1 MREITQAQ
9 YDTAKQAHRKVYVH
23 INLLNFK
30 KQIIESIEGRV
41 VSGTLTSDANSNMRN
56 TCDIQM
62 VVTDSSFNVESG
74 GKVWIDRFIQV
85 YVGVENAFTGEIIWT
100 NKGLYLLN
108 QPTYGYDAV
117 SKMLSFQGV
126 DLMALMT
133 DMRSGMLT
141 EAYVIPTG
149 TNVRQVITTI
159 VTMNGFNEY
168 VIEECRN
175 SDGSIQPVPYDME
188 FDVGAT
194 WWDVLETLQ
203 SILPNYQM
211 YFDVDGVFHY
221 EPTPYKGNEPVRMN
235 DDIWK
240 ENVISESVSYDFE
253 SVKNSVKVLGRTH
266 SVNYYSTAYRFY
278 EDGPFI
284 HVEGDPN
291 EYRVLSIDVPGVP
304 EQPGDGTLI
313 GFVAEKDLTGP
324 FFLWVGGKDIATGR
338 LLNDDGSP
346 VMELPKDEY
355 WVFSYKSPKTTG
367 NQSGDWT
374 FLGHVQAV
382 GEWMDDN
389 PRSPFFVGNPAGE
402 IKIVLYGGDYDN
414 IMSDDLARQ
423 RAEWE
428 IYQRCRMNDSI
439 TLTSVPIYWSEVNWM
454 VSYTP
459 LGQKVVNQY
468 LIRSIT
474 TDLTHD
480 GTQTYNLVRWYP
492 YYIQYVPATSE
503 VLVRVYTDDKSTGN
517 TTGAVRGNVDLVLS
531 ITKGQDVSIAS
542 NANSSAAKPAEYSG
556 SLTDIYADLWAK
568 IPRFSGGNLTLA
580 KISSNAVQ
588 IGSSPISAS
597 NTPIES
603 TGVVEADDSAGINAD
618 VGVVSGDNSRA
629 NAIESMPMIANT
641 RIPIKPVGDSKSAQ
655 SIQMVGSTGVVAHE
669 ANTAN
674 DDAVNTEIVAVM
686 GITPTVATPTVLSAS
701 SVVSELADMGISANA
716 LSQYPRFKQ
725 VGDTVYIYRPMRW
738 RQDGDAVYIDYAE

>member
-1 MREITQAQ
+1 MGQITQEQ
-9 YDTAKQAHRKVYVH
+9 YNTSKQNHRNLH
-23 INLLNFK
+23 IRVNLLDFDYRTL
-30 KQIIESIEGRV
+30 SSFEGNLT
-41 VSGTLTSDANSNMRN
+41 SGSLASDANSNMRN
-56 TCDIQM
+56 TCDIEL
-62 VVTDSSFNVESG
+62 VVTDSSFNISAQ
-74 GKVWIDRFIQV
+74 GKIWLDRLIQI
-85 YVGVENAFTGEIIWT
+85 YVGVDDIRTGDTIWT
-100 NKGLYLLN
+100 NEGIYLIN
-108 QPTYGYDAV
+108 QPSYTYDAV
-117 SKMLSFQGV
+117 TNVMSFQGV
-126 DLMALMT
+126 DLMGRLTGLRGGYLNERYLIPKDSNVREVIIAALEYN
-133 DMRSGMLT
+133 DFS
-141 EAYVIPTG
+141 AYVVNECQ
-149 TNVRQVITTI
+149 NV
-159 VTMNGFNEY
+159 
-168 VIEECRN
+168 
-175 SDGSIQPVPYDME
+175 DGEIQAVPYDME
-188 FDVGAT
+188 YDAEAT
-194 WWDVLETLQ
+194 WWDVLEGLMN
-203 SILPNYQM
+203 ILPNYQM
-211 YFDVDGVFHY
+211 YFDNDGVFHY
-221 EPTPYKGNEPVRMN
+221 EPVPYRANEPIRMT
-235 DDIWK
+235 DDVWK
-240 ENVISESVSYDFE
+240 QNVVSEQVSYDFE

-278 EDGPFI
+278 EEGPFI

-304 EQPGDGTLI
+304 EQPGDGALI

-367 NQSGDWT
+367 NQSGDWI

-503 VLVRVYTDDKSTGN
+503 VLVRIYTDDKSK
-517 TTGAVRGNVDLVLS
+517 AKS
-531 ITKGQDVSIAS
+531 AQSSATKAELNIDVSIAS

-568 IPRFSGGNLTLA
+568 IPRFSGGNLTLLA
-580 KISSNAVQ
+580 KISSNSVQ
-588 IGSSPISAS
+588 LGSSPISAS
-597 NTPIES
+597 NAPMKS
-603 TGVVEADDSAGINAD
+603 TGAAKADDGIVANAD
-618 VGVVSGDNSRA
+618 VGVVSGDNSKA
-629 NAIESMPMIANT
+629 NVPESMPMIANT
-641 RIPIKPVGDSKSAQ
+641 KGHIKPVGDSKSAQ
-655 SIQMVGSTGVVAHE
+655 SIQIVGSAGIVAHE

-674 DDAVNTEIVAVM
+674 DDAVNAEIVAVI
-686 GITPTVATPTVLSAS
+686 GIAPTVATPTVLSAS